1 MDWTGANGAFS
12 GNYNPDSTTGGLG
25 AAGSFHNQGNP
36 GVLENVFGQAS
47 APDQVYFGGTPQA
60 AGGITNYYQQQG
72 RMANTAQAAQ
82 IGNTGTNAI
91 NAQMGQA
98 GQAYGAAQGQN
109 QQMMNNQYDAMSK
122 LQQAASGYGPS
133 AAQAQ
138 LQQGTEAAMNSNMA
152 MANSTRGQAGMASAQ
167 KNALGQNGMQGQQ
180 AANQSAQL
188 RAQEMQQAQSQYASQ
203 STQAQNNM
211 AAQQQ
216 GYAALGMQGA
226 NALQGNAQAQ
236 AQLQQSQN
244 QLGQQSQLGYEQ
256 LGFNAQN
263 ANMQAQ
269 MNNQNN
275 AYQMNMSNAKN
286 ASSGIGGILGAVGG
300 AMMLSDERSKMNIKD
315 GGHGID
321 TALQAMHPHQ
331 YEYKQGMGQAGG
343 QHTGIMA
350 QELASTD
357 AGSALVGAYPGGGM
371 GVKVP
376 EATNFALAAVARL
389 NEKIDNLQRGQTY
402 GDAKLRE
409 PGGGAGWTLREEPDF
424 ILAKN
429 ESTGEMRKLMTS
441 PLAAGEHKQALAPHG
456 AGPISQSNGSYGDMY
471 LGANELP
478 RAKTEEEKRKEEEAA
493 RVAPQRP
500 PQQAPTV
507 VIQTAPQAPTAQPA
521 QPPPPPQQAAP
532 QGPMPPPPPQGPV
545 AQMPGAAGV
554 APPPQ
559 MLGAPSPGG
568 MPQIETPIAQARG
581 PASVAAVKDTE
592 SSGPFGSLSDKL
604 NSAAAGKGGPGE
616 KKPGEAGAA
625 PAGSPQSF
633 QDIAN
638 KYTPQNTILRD
649 PNTGAVT
656 GSPEWSKGPGN
667 RWGEPEGGWPLGM
680 SPSDMGKA
688 RFGAQ

>member
-36 GVLENVFGQAS
+36 GVMENIMGQAS

-72 RMANTAQAAQ
+72 RMANAAGAAQ

-98 GQAYGAAQGQN
+98 GAAYGNAAGQN

-152 MANSTRGQAGMASAQ
+152 MANSTRGQAGMANAQ

-188 RAQEMQQAQSQYASQ
+188 RAQEMQAAQSQYATQ

-286 ASSGIGGILGAVGG
+286 ASNSIGGLIGAVGG
-300 AMMLSDERSKMNIKD
+300 AMMLSDERSKTNIKD

-389 NEKIDNLQRGQTY
+389 NEKIDNLQRGNVY

-456 AGPISQSNGSYGDMY
+456 AGPISQTNGSYGDMF
-471 LGANELP
+471 LGS
-478 RAKTEEEKRKEEEAA
+478 EEAKKDEA
-493 RVAPQRP
+493 AKKTGATA
-500 PQQAPTV
+500 APTV
-507 VIQTAPQAPTAQPA
+507 VIQTAPQAPTAAPSAMATQFPQGPA
-521 QPPPPPQQAAP
+521 PGVVPQGPPPPQAAPGGPPPPPA
-532 QGPMPPPPPQGPV
+532 QGPV
-545 AQMPGAAGV
+545 AQMPGAHGV
-554 APPPQ
+554 APPPP
-559 MLGAPSPGG
+559 MLGAPNPGG
-568 MPQIETPIAQARG
+568 MPQIQTPVAQARG

-592 SSGPFGSLSDKL
+592 ADGPFGALSQKL
-604 NSAAAGKGGPGE
+604 NKAAAGQGE
-616 KKPGEAGAA
+616 KKPEGG
-625 PAGSPQSF
+625 GNSSM

-638 KYTPQNTILRD
+638 KYTPENTVLRD
-649 PNTGAVT
+649 PNTGAIV
-656 GSPEWSKGPGN
+656 GSPQWSPGPGN
-667 RWGEPEGGWPLGM
+667 AWGQGENGWPAGM
-680 SPSDMGKA
+680 APSDMGNT

>member
-12 GNYNPDSTTGGLG
+12 GNYNPDSNTGGLG

-72 RMANTAQAAQ
+72 RMANAAGAAQ

-98 GQAYGAAQGQN
+98 GAAYGQAAGQN

-188 RAQEMQQAQSQYASQ
+188 RAQEMQAAQSQYASQ

-286 ASSGIGGILGAVGG
+286 ASSGIGGIIGAVGG
-300 AMMLSDERSKMNIKD
+300 AMMLSDERSKTNIKD

-389 NEKIDNLQRGQTY
+389 NEKIDNLQRGNVY

-429 ESTGEMRKLMTS
+429 ESTGEMRKLQTQS
-441 PLAAGEHKQALAPHG
+441 LSGSEHKQALAPHG
-456 AGPISQSNGSYGDMY
+456 AGPISQTNGSYGDMY

-493 RVAPQRP
+493 RAPAP

-507 VIQTAPQAPTAQPA
+507 VIQTAPQAGPAAPA
-521 QPPPPPQQAAP
+521 QAAPPPSQAPP
-532 QGPMPPPPPQGPV
+532 QGPMPPPPPAQGPV
-545 AQMPGAAGV
+545 AQMPGAQGV

-568 MPQIETPIAQARG
+568 MPQIDTPIAQARG

-592 SSGPFGSLSDKL
+592 TSGPFGSLSDKL
-604 NSAAAGKGGPGE
+604 NSAAAGKKEGG
-616 KKPGEAGAA
+616 KPGEGGA
-625 PAGSPQSF
+625 PAAGGGTA
-633 QDIAN
+633 QDMAN
-638 KYTPQNTILRD
+638 KYTAQNTILRD

-656 GSPEWSKGPGN
+656 GSPEWSRGPGN

-680 SPSDMGKA
+680 APSDMGKV